1 MATYH
6 QQLLAPVGDNA
17 SNNDTMVDSL
27 EQLLPVF
34 SRRKSHVRCFAHTTN
49 LVAKRVLRMFE
60 ATANELNEEQRELA
74 LHAAAK
80 GPRSIPA
87 HQPDDGEDDK
97 GEGKG
102 KQEDDADVDDADADA
117 HAVVTAS
124 WTESNVSNVRH
135 ALSKVRTYSSPISC
149 SSMSRCQVH
158 V

>member
-1 MATYH
+1 M
-6 QQLLAPVGDNA
+6 

-27 EQLLPVF
+27 EQLLPMF
-34 SRRKSHVRCFAHTTN
+34 SGRESRVRCFAHTTN
-49 LVAKRVLRMFE
+49 LVAKRVLRVFE

-74 LHAAAK
+74 LHAAAN
-80 GPRSIPA
+80 GPRSVPA
-87 HQPDDGEDDK
+87 HQPDDGEDDEGE

-102 KQEDDADVDDADADA
+102 EQEDDADVDDADADADA

-124 WTESNVSNVRH
+124 WTESNVSDVRR

-149 SSMSRCQVH
+149 SSTSRCRVH